1 MTIEPDW
8 LTQVVEL
15 TTGRVFDA
23 RTAQALSTMLSDP
36 AEVLPWL
43 VLRQGAPDLI
53 GPDLIGPDLTG
64 LADDPAIMAALCA
77 QADQIARRQIRH
89 DPGFA
94 VSALLVEIDRAVCDG
109 LRVLVAEDV
118 ARAELAEEVHG
129 LFVRRH
135 ISAAHGLDCAYRY
148 RIGEPADH

>member
-8 LTQVVEL
+8 LTQAIEL
-15 TTGRVFDA
+15 TTGRVLDA
-23 RTAQALSTMLSDP
+23 RTAQTLSTVLSDP

-53 GPDLIGPDLTG
+53 GPNPTG
-64 LADDPAIMAALCA
+64 LANDPAIMAALYA
-77 QADQIARRQIRH
+77 QADQIARRQIRR
-89 DPGFA
+89 DPGFT

-109 LRVLVAEDV
+109 LRLLVAEDV
-118 ARAELAEEVHG
+118 ARADLAEEVHG

-135 ISAAHGLDCAYRY
+135 TVAARGLDRAYRY
-148 RIGEPADH
+148 RIGEPVDH

>member
-43 VLRQGAPDLI
+43 VLRQGA
-53 GPDLIGPDLTG
+53 PDLIGPDLTG

-118 ARAELAEEVHG
+118 ARAELAEEVHC